1 MCPKARFSYFV
12 SEYFGDTPTHDEMES
27 SPQIVVAFKFPS
39 DLAARLDAIA
49 RSEGVTRAGIARRMV
64 LRELA
69 RAEQPGHGKR
79 LSGPSGPCGGRGMA
93 GTPKSHVIGEPRKK

>member
-69 RAEQPGHGKR
+69 RAAREE
-79 LSGPSGPCGGRGMA
+79 A
-93 GTPKSHVIGEPRKK
+93 AA